1 MSQEDGHW
9 QTTMIRIERWSSLV
23 RMDTHGLDWMAWC
36 CAFLRHAFYVLKEIT
51 DDPVSIE
58 HSLFVLVMCRRE
70 SPSHER

>member
-1 MSQEDGHW
+1 
-9 QTTMIRIERWSSLV
+9 
-23 RMDTHGLDWMAWC
+23 MDTHGLDWMGWC

-70 SPSHER
+70 MAIQNFEYNYIVT